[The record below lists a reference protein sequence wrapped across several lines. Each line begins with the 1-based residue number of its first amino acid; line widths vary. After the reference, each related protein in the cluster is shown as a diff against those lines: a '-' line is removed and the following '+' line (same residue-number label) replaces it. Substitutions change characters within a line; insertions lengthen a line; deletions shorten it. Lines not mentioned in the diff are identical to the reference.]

1 MQQRSEVI
9 DYSPPLEFDVYKLFM
24 RKPSSQ
30 SYNFTVFLDVWGM
43 DIKMTL
49 VGTFALFLLLSFSL
63 ITPQSLGYFKRSI
76 YGSVAVGL
84 ALIGLEGPN
93 INSGSIS
100 RKIFIFTV
108 FFFGSVSMA
117 IWNAGL
123 TSQLTI
129 ELYDLP
135 VQTLQDLLSHKEYSL
150 VVMKDT
156 YGEFYFEQAK
166 TDSITDRVARQ
177 IYSEFLLR
185 RPDAYV
191 KSPQEGIQRIL
202 HSPQTVYFE
211 NSSPIEVLINHCTIK
226 TTPAEYSKKA
236 VAIPF
241 PQDSP
246 YLELFSDSINRIK
259 QAGLWK
265 PTKEM
270 ARAHKRDSG
279 GHCPIQA
286 QKSIGIEPIISLF
299 MVISIGIFVSV
310 TILMIEKLVPNPNY

>member
-1 MQQRSEVI
+1 
-9 DYSPPLEFDVYKLFM
+9 M

-30 SYNFTVFLDVWGM
+30 SYKFTVFLDVWGM

-49 VGTFALFLLLSFSL
+49 IVTFALFLLLSFHL
-63 ITPQSLGYFKRSI
+63 ITPQNLGYFKRLI

-84 ALIGLEGPN
+84 ALIGLEGPS
-93 INSGSIS
+93 INSGSIP
-100 RKIFIFTV
+100 RKIFIFTL
-108 FFFGSVSMA
+108 FFFGSVSMV

-123 TSQLTI
+123 TSHLTV

-135 VQTLQDLLSHKEYSL
+135 VQTLQDLLSHKEFSL
-150 VVMKDT
+150 VVLKDT
-156 YGEFYFEQAK
+156 YGEIYFEQAN
-166 TDSITDRVARQ
+166 TDSITDRVAHQ

-185 RPDAYV
+185 RPEVYV
-191 KSPQEGIQRIL
+191 KSAREGIQRIL
-202 HSPQTVYFE
+202 DSPRTIYFE
-211 NSSPIEVLINHCTIK
+211 DPGPIEVLIDHCIIK

-241 PQDSP
+241 PRDSP
-246 YLELFSDSINRIK
+246 YLELFSDRINRIK

-270 ARAHKRDSG
+270 ARAQKRDSG

-299 MVISIGIFVSV
+299 MVISINWYFCVSD
-310 TILMIEKLVPNPNY
+310 NFND